1 MIKNASDLLTAFIA
15 KEREKVEAT
24 SMQHMPTLGSAYE
37 AIAKEGID
45 QQFVLPPEL
54 DLRVVSGF
62 IDGCPKQID
71 GMLVQGEGQRYG
83 LTDQYIYPARQVL
96 CVLEVKKTLDSTA
109 LTEGITHLADILRYC
124 DVDVRARLNT
134 GEYFDI
140 RSARESYEMLTGR
153 TGPLSTQAALSLP
166 EPDRIN
172 FFTLLRQSYAPVAV
186 LLGFN
191 GYTTEYGLRSAMLKF
206 ARSNIGALAKNF
218 PEILPALIT
227 AGTFSLVKCTG
238 QPYLC
243 RAPNGGWVLLASG
256 RDNAARILLEF
267 LWTKISVVCGVPM
280 PFGTDLDHEYL
291 AELLVVR
298 GESVNGKGVFRLSA
312 QELSEKDLA
321 RPGATDWEPRKLS
334 AAAVDVVKSLALQPG
349 PLKLDLSLSETIHK
363 KHGAVLDDVVA
374 ELVNTQVYCRTDTEL
389 RSIGRNTL
397 IVMREDGTGYTD
409 QNTARLTAWCDKQ
422 AFMLTPLSLTMGNQ
436 TWG

>member
-1 MIKNASDLLTAFIA
+1 MIKNASDLLTAFMA
-15 KEREKVEAT
+15 KEKEKVEAI

-45 QQFVLPPEL
+45 QQFVLPPDL

-62 IDGCPKQID
+62 IKGCPRQID

-109 LTEGITHLADILRYC
+109 LAEGITHLADILRHC
-124 DVDVRARLNT
+124 DVDIRARLDA

-140 RSARESYEMLTGR
+140 GLARESYEKLTGR
-153 TGPLSTQAALSLP
+153 TGPLNRQAALSLP

-172 FFTLLRQSYAPVAV
+172 FVTILRQSYAPVAV

-191 GYTTEYGLRSAMLKF
+191 GYATEHGLRSAMLKF
-206 ARSNIGALAKNF
+206 TRSNIGALAKNL

-227 AGTFSLVKCTG
+227 AGTFSLVKCMG

-256 RDNAARILLEF
+256 RDNVARILLEF
-267 LWTKISVVCGVPM
+267 LWTKISVICGVPM

-291 AELLVVR
+291 AELLVAR
-298 GESVNGKGVFRLSA
+298 GESVNGKGVFKLSTH
-312 QELSEKDLA
+312 ELSEKDLV
-321 RPGATDWEPRKLS
+321 RPAATNWEPRKLS
-334 AAAVDVVKSLALQPG
+334 AAAVEVAKSLAFQPG
-349 PLKLDLSLSETIHK
+349 PLKLDIFLSETILK
-363 KHGAVLDDVVA
+363 KHGVVLDDAVS
-374 ELVNTQVYCRTDTEL
+374 ELVNTQAYSRTDTEL
-389 RSIGRNTL
+389 RSIGRNTM
-397 IVMREDGTGYTD
+397 IVIREDGTGYTD
-409 QNTARLTAWCDKQ
+409 LHTVRLTAWCEKQ
-422 AFMLTPLSLTMGNQ
+422 KIVLTPLTPAMGR
-436 TWG
+436 TRT